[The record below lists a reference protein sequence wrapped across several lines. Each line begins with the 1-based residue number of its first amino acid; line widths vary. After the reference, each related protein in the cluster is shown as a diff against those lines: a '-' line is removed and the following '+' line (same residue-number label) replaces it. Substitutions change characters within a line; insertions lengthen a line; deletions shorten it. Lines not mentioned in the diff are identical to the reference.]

1 MNFNI
6 VHVYIFKTLTRRYSK
21 YQTELNN
28 IANQTPHFKIIHWT
42 KRFHNTVLVFSV
54 LLLCSVFHTVIHSDP
69 VKEAPWSDKSF
80 FKIPTNKLN

>member
-6 VHVYIFKTLTRRYSK
+6 VYIFKTLTRRYSK

-28 IANQTPHFKIIHWT
+28 IANQTPHFKIIHWMQQ
-42 KRFHNTVLVFSV
+42 NVSIILY

-80 FKIPTNKLN
+80 FLKFPLIN